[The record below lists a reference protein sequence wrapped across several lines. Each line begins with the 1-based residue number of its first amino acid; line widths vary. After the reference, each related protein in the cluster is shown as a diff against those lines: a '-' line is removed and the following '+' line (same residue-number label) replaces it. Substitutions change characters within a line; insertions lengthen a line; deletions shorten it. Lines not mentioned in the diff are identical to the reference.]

1 MWTRPVESSLVPG
14 GWLDQLIT
22 DRVGSIGVYGF
33 SPDFLMMIH
42 WDQTRCFIHTR
53 YTFSH
58 ALPIFRVTSV
68 LIFISFYFHLH
79 LGSWKTTQQS
89 TLIGLNPPLNLFNSP
104 PFFLV
109 FSHCSEILPG
119 QNCPFFGAQNP
130 PRFFRACPQWELSRR
145 SSVALAEPGDKN
157 HAVDDGKWP
166 FFTGKSGEIDHG
178 IMLNNEKII
187 NDSQIRA
194 IFFRW

>member
-1 MWTRPVESSLVPG
+1 MFHPHQVYIFTCFAYFSRYFCPHLYFILFPSSSGFLKNYTTIYFDRLKSPTESVQLPPVFS
-14 GWLDQLIT
+14 
-22 DRVGSIGVYGF
+22 RVF
-33 SPDFLMMIH
+33 TLFWDFA
-42 WDQTRCFIHTR
+42 R
-53 YTFSH
+53 SK
-58 ALPIFRVTSV
+58 LPIFW
-68 LIFISFYFHLH
+68 
-79 LGSWKTTQQS
+79 G
-89 TLIGLNPPLNLFNSP
+89 
-104 PFFLV
+104 
-109 FSHCSEILPG
+109 
-119 QNCPFFGAQNP
+119 QNP